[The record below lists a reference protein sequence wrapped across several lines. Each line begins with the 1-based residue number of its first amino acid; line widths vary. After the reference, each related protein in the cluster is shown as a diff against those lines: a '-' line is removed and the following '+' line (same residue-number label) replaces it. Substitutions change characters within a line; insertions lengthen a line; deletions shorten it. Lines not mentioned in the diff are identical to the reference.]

1 MSRLW
6 NRRDFLKVAGAGAVG
21 LRATGAAAQGGGS
34 AAERTVY
41 LGTYT
46 NGASEG
52 IYICRF
58 DTATGALRRVGATKS
73 VNPTFLTVDP
83 SGRYLYSVNEVNQYE
98 GKPTGAVSAYAVDRG
113 SGALRLID
121 QQSSGGA
128 GPAYVAVDRGRR
140 FVLIANYAGG
150 SAAVLPVRADG
161 GLEAPRQVIQDT
173 GSGANPRRQEK
184 AHVHSVTLDPAER
197 FALIADLG
205 IDRLLVFHFDDRTGA
220 LTPAAEP
227 WAQLPPGT
235 GPRHLAFDPSG
246 RHVYLVGE
254 LASNITAFH
263 YDPAT
268 GALRGFQTE
277 SLLPPDF
284 HGENTAAD
292 IHFTPDGR
300 FLYASTRGHD
310 SIAVFSVD
318 RGTGRLTLVQHQ
330 PSGGKVPRNFGIDPS
345 GRFLLA
351 AHQSSGGVVTHRID
365 PATGRLSATGQ
376 VADIPSAVCVHFA
389 P

>member
-1 MSRLW
+1 M
-6 NRRDFLKVAGAGAVG
+6 
-21 LRATGAAAQGGGS
+21 RAAGAAAQEGGS

-41 LGTYT
+41 IGTFT
-46 NGASEG
+46 GTGSKG
-52 IYICRF
+52 IYTCRF
-58 DTATGALRRVGATKS
+58 DTATGALRVVGTTTTES
-73 VNPTFLTVDP
+73 PSFLTLDP
-83 SGRYLYSVNEVNQYE
+83 SGRYLYSVNEVNEYE
-98 GKPTGAVSAYAVDRG
+98 GKPSGAVSAFAVDRG
-113 SGALRLID
+113 TGALRLID
-121 QQSSGGA
+121 QQPSGGA
-128 GPAYVAVDRGRR
+128 GPAYVAVDRARR

-150 SAAVLPVRADG
+150 TAAVLPVRADG
-161 GLEAPRQVIQDT
+161 GLESPRQVIQDS
-173 GSGANPRRQEK
+173 GSGPVRNRQEK

-197 FALIADLG
+197 FALVADLG
-205 IDRLLVFHFDDRTGA
+205 IDRVLVFRFDDRTGA

-246 RHVYLVGE
+246 THVYLVGE

-268 GALRGFQTE
+268 GALHSFQTE

-284 HGENTAAD
+284 KGQNTAAD
-292 IHFTPDGR
+292 VHLTPDGR
-300 FLYASTRGHD
+300 FLYASNRGHD
-310 SIAVFSVD
+310 SIAVFAVD

-330 PSGGKVPRNFGIDPS
+330 PSGGQIPRNFGIDPS

-351 AHQSSGGVVTHRID
+351 AHQKTGNVVTHRID
-365 PATGRLSATGQ
+365 PRTGRLTAAGE
-376 VADIPSAVCVHFA
+376 VVEIPSAVCIHFA